1 MKGEA
6 KSFTAVD
13 LPNIWGSATTRY
25 FCIPQNP
32 QLLALRATIDD
43 RLFKLRHC
51 QDINGVVQHLPLF
64 EPPLDV
70 GLLVAATAAG
80 LSISSVLNDL
90 DSPMPNYRFYYLL
103 QKATEVVSELK
114 NLTQGVLTVKEKFD
128 GEALQ
133 TLRQQHGETR

>member
-1 MKGEA
+1 M
-6 KSFTAVD
+6 SAVN
-13 LPNIWGSATTRY
+13 LPSIWGSATTRY
-25 FCIPQNP
+25 FCIPQNA
-32 QLLALRATIDD
+32 QLVALGVTIDD

-80 LSISSVLNDL
+80 LSIASVLQDL

-103 QKATEVVSELK
+103 QKAHDVVGELK
-114 NLTQGVLTVKEKFD
+114 SLTQAVLSAKEKSD

-133 TLRQQHGETR
+133 VLRQQHGKWFS